1 MPRVKMARATDAI
14 QLHLG
19 HYVSGSAHVLL
30 IGWVLFGGV
39 FRSDPDPFEISGV
52 EMISLSDFEA
62 LFAPENVPAPETFVE
77 TPVAPEVTENAP
89 EIAPTQDR
97 ELVTVPTPEPL
108 PTIPDAIPEVSEP
121 SPPTPFIPET
131 PLAPEAPVIEPPSA
145 APEQAVR
152 PVARPV
158 RRVAPTAVEAP
169 DPDLQI
175 AEIDQ
180 APTAPS
186 EDASATEEAPEATA
200 REEAVTEI
208 PTEPQ
213 DVAAA
218 PIKSLRPKLRPRAAT
233 PPATAPTTE
242 PSTPDDS
249 VAAALAEAQAET
261 PARPSG
267 PPLTFGEKEALR
279 VSVQQCWN
287 VDVGSQAANV
297 VVTLGMSLD
306 RDGRVIGGSLR
317 RLSATGGDDRA
328 QNAAFEAARRAVL
341 RCQRGGFDLPIEKY
355 DHWRDIEMT
364 FNPENMRRR

>member
-1 MPRVKMARATDAI
+1 MVREQMARTAEALP
-14 QLHLG
+14 LHLG

-39 FRSDPDPFEISGV
+39 FRSAPEPFEITGV
-52 EMISLSDFEA
+52 EMISFEEFDA
-62 LFAPENVPAPETFVE
+62 LFASENVPSPETAVQTPVAPDITE
-77 TPVAPEVTENAP
+77 TAPALTPTQDPQIETVPVPEPTPTVPDPVPDVAPPAPPSPVIPDTPVAPE
-89 EIAPTQDR
+89 
-97 ELVTVPTPEPL
+97 L
-108 PTIPDAIPEVSEP
+108 PS
-121 SPPTPFIPET
+121 
-131 PLAPEAPVIEPPSA
+131 IEPPSA

-152 PVARPV
+152 PIARPV
-158 RRVAPTAVEAP
+158 RRVAPTPVEAP

-180 APTAPS
+180 APSAPS
-186 EDASATEEAPEATA
+186 EDAAATEEAPEATA
-200 REEAVTEI
+200 REEAATEI

-218 PIKSLRPKLRPRAAT
+218 PTTSVRPRIRPRSVT
-233 PPATAPTTE
+233 PAVPTPAPDTTN
-242 PSTPDDS
+242 DS
-249 VAAALAEAQAET
+249 VAAALAEAQEQADT

-267 PPLTFGEKEALR
+267 PPLSFAEKESLR

-297 VVTLGMSLD
+297 VVVLGMSLD
-306 RDGRVIGGSLR
+306 RDGRVVGGTLR
-317 RLSATGGDDRA
+317 LLSATGGDTRA

-341 RCQRGGFDLPIEKY
+341 RCQRGGFNLPIEKY

-364 FNPENMRRR
+364 FNPEKMRRR

>member
-1 MPRVKMARATDAI
+1 MARTAEAI

-39 FRSDPDPFEISGV
+39 FRSEPDSFEITGI
-52 EMISLSDFEA
+52 EMISVKDFET
-62 LFAPENVPAPETFVE
+62 LFDQ
-77 TPVAPEVTENAP
+77 TPVFEPDLTTEVAALPVPDTTETAPQ
-89 EIAPTQDR
+89 IAPASDPAIDAVQ
-97 ELVTVPTPEPL
+97 TPEPTPVL
-108 PTIPDAIPEVSEP
+108 PDPVPEISEP
-121 SPPTPFIPET
+121 TPPTPFLPQPPE
-131 PLAPEAPVIEPPSA
+131 APEAPSVEPPSA
-145 APEQAVR
+145 APELAQR

-175 AEIDQ
+175 SEVDQ

-186 EDASATEEAPEATA
+186 EEQTATEDAPEATA
-200 REEAVTEI
+200 REEAATEI

-213 DVAAA
+213 AVAAA
-218 PIKSLRPKLRPRAAT
+218 PTKSLRPRIRPRETTAA
-233 PPATAPTTE
+233 AQPTT
-242 PSTPDDS
+242 PSTSNDS
-249 VAAALAEAQAET
+249 IAAALAEAE
-261 PARPSG
+261 PAQPSRPSG

-306 RDGRVIGGSLR
+306 RDARVVGGSLR
-317 RLSATGGDDRA
+317 LLSAQGGDARA

-364 FNPENMRRR
+364 FNPEKMRRR